1 MYVYY
6 IDEEKTLENN
16 DRKNELFDWKFTEP
30 DDFRMWCYAGGRRY
44 LFADN
49 IIVVNEGYQSYIY
62 DVDLDT
68 FDSKDHNIDEED
80 LDYINSCD
88 DDYEKAYA
96 IADCIQPTSETEV
109 FPTEEEAWQYIREYK
124 LK

>member
-1 MYVYY
+1 M
-6 IDEEKTLENN
+6 ENN

-68 FDSKDHNIDEED
+68 FDPKDHNIDEED

-88 DDYEKAYA
+88 DG
-96 IADCIQPTSETEV
+96 
-109 FPTEEEAWQYIREYK
+109 K
-124 LK
+124 LLTTRTLPIF